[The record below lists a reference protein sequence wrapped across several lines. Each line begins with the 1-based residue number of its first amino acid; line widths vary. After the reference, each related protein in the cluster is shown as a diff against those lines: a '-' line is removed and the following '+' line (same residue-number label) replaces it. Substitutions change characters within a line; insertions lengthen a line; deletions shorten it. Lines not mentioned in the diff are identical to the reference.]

1 MCPNSDERDGDDEN
15 YEKEASYI
23 RKVSELEASL
33 KRMSKLEERYIKQLK
48 YARADLENLQKNTQR
63 RIEEAVTKE
72 KERLIMQIIVVA
84 EEIDLAVEEA
94 RKLPNSNILTAIE
107 MVRRKLWNVLT
118 NEGLCPIESVG
129 KPFDPHLHEAVLEI
143 ETSDHPEG
151 TVIEEVKKGYLF
163 RGNLL
168 KPSMV
173 KVATIPDSN
182 DPDSNDPDSND
193 PGRNLK

>member
-1 MCPNSDERDGDDEN
+1 MCPNSDERDANDEN
-15 YEKEASYI
+15 YEKEARYI
-23 RKVSELEASL
+23 KKVSELEASL
-33 KRMSKLEERYIKQLK
+33 KRMSKLEDTYLTQLK
-48 YARADLENLQKNTQR
+48 YARADLENLQKNTER
-63 RIEEAVTKE
+63 RIDDAVTKE
-72 KERLIMQIIVVA
+72 KERLIMQILLVA

-94 RKLPNSNILTAIE
+94 RKMANTNILEAIE

-151 TVIEEVKKGYLF
+151 TVIEEVRKGYLF

-173 KVATIPDSN
+173 KVSSIPSSN
-182 DPDSNDPDSND
+182 VPRRRKQNE
-193 PGRNLK
+193 

>member
-1 MCPNSDERDGDDEN
+1 MCENSDERDANDIN
-15 YEKEASYI
+15 NEKEEPSYI
-23 RKVSELEASL
+23 RKVAEFEAL
-33 KRMSKLEERYIKQLK
+33 VKETAKLEQKYIKQLK

-72 KERLIMQIIVVA
+72 KERLIMQIVVVA
-84 EEIDLAVEEA
+84 EEIDLAVDEA
-94 RKLPNSNILTAIE
+94 RKLPNSNILAAIE

-118 NEGLCPIESVG
+118 NEGLSPIESVG

-143 ETSDHPEG
+143 ETFDHPNG
-151 TVIEEVKKGYLF
+151 TVMEEVKKGYLF

-182 DPDSNDPDSND
+182 DP
-193 PGRNLK
+193 GMNLK

>member
-1 MCPNSDERDGDDEN
+1 
-15 YEKEASYI
+15 
-23 RKVSELEASL
+23 
-33 KRMSKLEERYIKQLK
+33 
-48 YARADLENLQKNTQR
+48 
-63 RIEEAVTKE
+63 
-72 KERLIMQIIVVA
+72 MQVIVVA

-94 RKLPNSNILTAIE
+94 RKLSNSNILTAIE

-151 TVIEEVKKGYLF
+151 TVVEEVKKGYLF

>member
-1 MCPNSDERDGDDEN
+1 MCPNSNERDADDEN
-15 YEKEASYI
+15 YEEEASYI

-63 RIEEAVTKE
+63 RIEETVTKE

-84 EEIDLAVEEA
+84 EEMDLAVEEA
-94 RKLPNSNILTAIE
+94 RKLPNSNILAAIE
-107 MVRRKLWNVLT
+107 MLRRKLWNVLT
-118 NEGLCPIESVG
+118 NEGLCAIESLG

-143 ETSDHPEG
+143 ETLDHPEG
-151 TVIEEVKKGYLF
+151 TVMEEVKKGYLF

-182 DPDSNDPDSND
+182 DP
-193 PGRNLK
+193 GMNLK

>member
-1 MCPNSDERDGDDEN
+1 MCPNSDERDANDEN

-48 YARADLENLQKNTQR
+48 YARADLENLQKNTER
-63 RIEEAVTKE
+63 RIDDAVTKE
-72 KERLIMQIIVVA
+72 KKRFIMQILLVA

-94 RKLPNSNILTAIE
+94 RKMANSDMLEAIE
-107 MVRRKLWNVLT
+107 MVKRKLWNVLT
-118 NEGLCPIESVG
+118 DEGLCLIESVG

-143 ETSDHPEG
+143 ETLDHPEG
-151 TVIEEVKKGYLF
+151 TIIEEVKKGYLF

-173 KVATIPDSN
+173 KVASIPESDI
-182 DPDSNDPDSND
+182 
-193 PGRNLK
+193 PGRDLK

>member
-1 MCPNSDERDGDDEN
+1 MCPNSDERDADDEN

-23 RKVSELEASL
+23 RKFSELEASL

-94 RKLPNSNILTAIE
+94 RKLSNSNILTAIE

-182 DPDSNDPDSND
+182 DP
-193 PGRNLK
+193 GMNLK

>member
-1 MCPNSDERDGDDEN
+1 MCPNSDERDADDEN
-15 YEKEASYI
+15 YEEEASYV
-23 RKVSELEASL
+23 RKVSELESSL

-48 YARADLENLQKNTQR
+48 YARADLENLQKNTER

-72 KERLIMQIIVVA
+72 KERLIIQIIVIA
-84 EEIDLAVEEA
+84 EEIDLTVEEA
-94 RKLPNSNILTAIE
+94 RKSPNSSILTAIE

-118 NEGLCPIESVG
+118 NEGLCSIESVG

-143 ETSDHPEG
+143 KTSDHPEG

-182 DPDSNDPDSND
+182 DP
-193 PGRNLK
+193 GMNLK

>member
-1 MCPNSDERDGDDEN
+1 MCQNSDEKDANDIN
-15 YEKEASYI
+15 NEKEEASYI
-23 RKVSELEASL
+23 RKVAELDALVKEMA
-33 KRMSKLEERYIKQLK
+33 KLEEKYIRQLK
-48 YARADLENLQKNTQR
+48 YARADIENLQRNTQR
-63 RIEEAVTKE
+63 RIGEAVIKE
-72 KERLIMQIIVVA
+72 KERLIMQIVVIA

-94 RKLPNSNILTAIE
+94 RKLSDSNILDAIG

-118 NEGLCPIESVG
+118 SEGVSPIESLG

-143 ETSDHPEG
+143 KTLDHPDG

-182 DPDSNDPDSND
+182 DP
-193 PGRNLK
+193 GRNHK